1 MTSQQ
6 QQRPSQFST
15 NDNTA
20 SLTVSNLQVSDE
32 VSPTGRVSQLQQAM
46 RRVFCRKIP
55 YGSIINGV
63 SLEVSPGQLCGII
76 GPPKCGATTVL
87 NAIALSMETAV
98 IAGSV
103 MFGGKH
109 RTHADVQTMTS
120 YMLKNDRNLPNL
132 TVTET
137 LMFVAWLRLP
147 GSTTR
152 DQRARVVH
160 SVLTEL
166 GLVSVAHAR
175 VGTITPSEQRR
186 VSLGTHLLTGPSIM
200 LLDEPTFGLSNHEA
214 LDVMMT
220 LRELARSQRVVVCT
234 VHEPRSN
241 IFALFDVAM
250 VMAQGSTVYSGP
262 TSGMLAYFSKAGY
275 ACTESQCN
283 PSEHVLGLVR
293 VDSASAET
301 EAQSRARITAL
312 TDAYRASHESSAASD
327 TGVADAGAKVSAHK
341 SRLAQFGI
349 LLDRFLRNILRSWHQ
364 LKWEFGPMILLSLL
378 IGFVFYQ
385 LTTDQF
391 GAHDRLGLVY
401 VAVSFGAI
409 RTILYTVER
418 VENDRGQL
426 YSELQDDLYGVMAF
440 YWARFISRL
449 PVDMLV
455 TLVYAVPM
463 YMISGLQEDATRFFS
478 FLCFMFATLLLSRT
492 LGEAIS
498 AWITDIQGAL
508 AAANVIF
515 NVVFIPTGFFV
526 HIYIPAWW
534 LAWFAWI
541 SFLLRFP
548 MEGILKFEYDG
559 LTFTCPSGPCP
570 ITDETTAME
579 ALYMQSANYWF
590 AVGIILLLNV
600 ITIVLGLLGL
610 YFVEQ
615 RPVEWGAVA
624 KKKRK

>member
-1 MTSQQ
+1 
-6 QQRPSQFST
+6 
-15 NDNTA
+15 
-20 SLTVSNLQVSDE
+20 
-32 VSPTGRVSQLQQAM
+32 
-46 RRVFCRKIP
+46 
-55 YGSIINGV
+55 
-63 SLEVSPGQLCGII
+63 
-76 GPPKCGATTVL
+76 
-87 NAIALSMETAV
+87 
-98 IAGSV
+98 
-103 MFGGKH
+103 
-109 RTHADVQTMTS
+109 
-120 YMLKNDRNLPNL
+120 
-132 TVTET
+132 
-137 LMFVAWLRLP
+137 
-147 GSTTR
+147 
-152 DQRARVVH
+152 
-160 SVLTEL
+160 
-166 GLVSVAHAR
+166 
-175 VGTITPSEQRR
+175 
-186 VSLGTHLLTGPSIM
+186 
-200 LLDEPTFGLSNHEA
+200 
-214 LDVMMT
+214 
-220 LRELARSQRVVVCT
+220 
-234 VHEPRSN
+234 
-241 IFALFDVAM
+241 
-250 VMAQGSTVYSGP
+250 
-262 TSGMLAYFSKAGY
+262 MLAYFSKAGY

-349 LLDRFLRNILRSWHQ
+349 LLDRFLRNSLRSWHQ

-590 AVGIILLLNV
+590 AVGIILLLNF

-615 RPVEWGAVA
+615 RPLADYADLDKRMRAGTLSLAIEIPPHFARNIKRGEPVQIGAWVDGA
-624 KKKRK
+624 MPRRAETVQGYVLGMHQGWLLDMATHRLGLGKSAAPATIATRFRYNPDVKSLPAMVPAVIPMLLLMIPAMLTALSVVREKELGSIINLYVTPVTRSEFLLGKQLPYVVLAMLNFFLMTLLAVMVFDVPVKGSFLTLAAGALLFVIFSTGFGLFASTFTRSQIAAMFVTMIGTMILTRRLRCTYRGNLSRISPPDHQPRSF

>member
-1 MTSQQ
+1 M
-6 QQRPSQFST
+6 
-15 NDNTA
+15 
-20 SLTVSNLQVSDE
+20 SLSVSNLQVSDE
-32 VSPTGRVSQLQQAM
+32 ISPTGRVSQLRQAM

-55 YGSIINGV
+55 YGQIIYNV
-63 SLEVSPGQLCGII
+63 DLAVSPGQLCGII
-76 GPPKCGATTVL
+76 GPPKCGATTL
-87 NAIALSMETAV
+87 LDAIALSMDTAA
-98 IAGSV
+98 ITGSV
-103 MFGGKH
+103 MFGDKH
-109 RTHADVQTMTS
+109 RTQRDVQTMAS
-120 YMLKNDRNLPNL
+120 YMLKDDRNLPNL

-147 GSTTR
+147 GNTTSSER
-152 DQRARVVH
+152 KRVVQN
-160 SVLTEL
+160 VLTEL
-166 GLVSVAHAR
+166 GLVA
-175 VGTITPSEQRR
+175 VGSAKVGVITPSEQRR

-200 LLDEPTFGLSNHEA
+200 LLDEPTFGLSNCDA
-214 LDVMMT
+214 LDVVMT

-234 VHEPRSN
+234 IHEPRSN
-241 IFALFDVAM
+241 IYALFDVAM
-250 VMAQGSTVYSGP
+250 VMAQGSTVYFGP
-262 TSGMLAYFSKAGY
+262 ARDMLPYFSTAGY
-275 ACTESQCN
+275 PCTAGHCN
-283 PSEHVLGLVR
+283 PSEHVLGLLR
-293 VDSASAET
+293 VDGGSAET
-301 EAQSRARITAL
+301 EAQSRARIAAL
-312 TDAYRASHESSAASD
+312 TDAYRASSVGSAASES
-327 TGVADAGAKVSAHK
+327 GVAEDDGTEARAHK

-349 LLDRFLRNILRSWHQ
+349 LADRLSRNTLRSWRQ
-364 LKWEFGPMILLSLL
+364 LKNEFGQMLLLSLL

-385 LTTDQF
+385 LGNDQF

-401 VAVSFGAI
+401 VAISFGAI
-409 RTILYTVER
+409 RMLLITVER
-418 VENDRGQL
+418 VEYDRGQL
-426 YSELQDDLYGVMAF
+426 YSELEDHLYGVMAL
-440 YWARFISRL
+440 YWARFVTRL

-508 AAANVIF
+508 PAANVIF

-534 LAWFAWI
+534 LGWFAWI

-570 ITDETTAME
+570 ITDEVTAME

-615 RPVEWGAVA
+615 RPVQWGAVV
-624 KKKRK
+624 KKKKNK